1 MMDTRS
7 DHLEKEAAAW
17 ASFLD
22 AVGKVGPDRREEPGV
37 VPGWSVKDLV
47 WHNAGWA
54 SFAADELPKLVGQP
68 FADPFAAHDDAHWDQ
83 MSAEI
88 IDAARPKSFDEV
100 MADAEVVRERV
111 REVWQGLPETDDE
124 SAQFFAEETFIHYAE
139 HAAEVLR
146 FAQR

>member
-1 MMDTRS
+1 MDTRS
-7 DHLEKEAAAW
+7 DHLEKEASAW

-22 AVGKVGPDRREEPGV
+22 AVGKVGPDRRDEPGV

-54 SFAADELPKLVGQP
+54 SFAADELQRLAGKP
-68 FADPFAAHDDAHWDQ
+68 FEDPFAGHDDSHWDQ

-88 IDAARPKSFDEV
+88 IAAARPKSFDEV
-100 MADAEVVRERV
+100 MVDAEEVRQHV
-111 REVWQGLPETDDE
+111 RAVWQGLPEIDDE

-139 HAAEVLR
+139 HAEEVLL
-146 FAQR
+146 FARL

>member
-1 MMDTRS
+1 MTDTRS
-7 DHLEKEAAAW
+7 DHLQKEAAAW

-22 AVGKVGPDRREEPGV
+22 AVGKVDRDRFDEPGV

-54 SFAADELPKLVGQP
+54 DFTGDELQKAVGKP
-68 FADPFAAHDDAHWDQ
+68 FEDPFARHEDEHWDR

-88 IDAARPKSFDEV
+88 IAAARPKSFDEV
-100 MADAEVVRERV
+100 LTDAEAVRERV
-111 REVWQGLPETDDE
+111 RAVWQNLPEIDDE
-124 SAQFFAEETFIHYAE
+124 RALFFAEETFIHYAE

-146 FAQR
+146 FAKL